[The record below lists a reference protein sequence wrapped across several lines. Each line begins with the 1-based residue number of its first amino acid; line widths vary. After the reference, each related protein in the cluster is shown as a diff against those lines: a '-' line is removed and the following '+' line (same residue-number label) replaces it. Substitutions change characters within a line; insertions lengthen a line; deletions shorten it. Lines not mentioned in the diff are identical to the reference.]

1 MQSNYHYKLQLKS
14 WQDLIKDAEYV
25 DINGIHFKN
34 GYIITKYS
42 FAEALRVNYFL
53 YAIDTGFMGALAY
66 FKKDGTQPSY
76 INDLAKQPIWDYIPI
91 KELKCN
97 E

>member
-1 MQSNYHYKLQLKS
+1 MQNNYNYKLQIKS
-14 WQDLIKDAEYV
+14 WQDLIRDAEYV

-34 GYIITKYS
+34 GYTITKS
-42 FAEALRVNYFL
+42 IFAETLRTDYFL
-53 YAIDTGFMGALAY
+53 YAIDIGFMGALAY
-66 FKKDGTQPSY
+66 FKKDGSQAPY

-91 KELKCN
+91 KENKCN